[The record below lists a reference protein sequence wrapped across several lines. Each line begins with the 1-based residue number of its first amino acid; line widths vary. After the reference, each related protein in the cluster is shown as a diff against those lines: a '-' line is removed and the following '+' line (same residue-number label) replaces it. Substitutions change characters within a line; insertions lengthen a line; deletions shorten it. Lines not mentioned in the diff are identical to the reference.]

1 LPEALRRPVFAAEIS
16 IGVVGLAGLIGLAVM
31 TIKV

>member
-1 LPEALRRPVFAAEIS
+1 VELAVLGSFAAEIS